1 MNKHN
6 IRIKPVLIVIACLL
20 GFFKYAA
27 SQQLSE
33 ELTAKLSSSDKQK
46 IQKAEDLN
54 TKGKKI
60 EEEIPV
66 ANRDERKYQLKRLEA
81 ADFYQQANS
90 KKEGVYSDNLNAFWK
105 KYKGE
110 KKVLDFAKKIELAA
124 ADSMK
129 RAEQLRKTADKERKM
144 TDRIA
149 YLAKAEKIE
158 RKSLVMMQKVLYTYL
173 SWPIE
178 YDHVWVSTEDEAVP
192 SQVKTEMH
200 TTTTKPVTQKDTVV
214 KTGVSSPRKDT
225 TVAVKDTT
233 VKNKSLGSKKKSNVI
248 IIKPK
253 TAPVTVAPVAPVSP
267 VSAPTNTIEKK
278 DSALVSQPKAMV
290 AKDSVAKQ
298 TVKQPVAPK
307 TQVKDTI
314 QSFTKETSVSK
325 VPVKETIVG
334 NDSSL
339 YGKMKVKEDQIDKFN
354 QFLKEEYPA
363 KMEDYVIDFQKLDY
377 TDIDA
382 LKTAWYNYQY
392 GYLSHDSLAMLAA
405 KKDSA
410 AKEILAATTDTSN
423 LGKNIPQEQKTVG
436 QKTGKKVNKG
446 GKTEPVLSGNTGF
459 ANNAGTEP
467 AKNVKPVKGKRINL
481 SDTQPISEKDTVVT
495 VAEGFIFRVQIV
507 ACRVPLDKKTL
518 RGIYNGPLEILE
530 LNEDNWYKYAIGEF
544 TTYKAARQLRDQSNI
559 PGVFVIAYLNGKR
572 IKITPGIAYK
582 KFSTRNVP
590 NPAKSDQI
598 RYFIQIAAS
607 KTSLS
612 DNYLKNIYNGP
623 VKIEIK
629 KEGEWNKY
637 VLPAGK
643 TYQEANETLKNASIP
658 GAFIIV
664 YQNDT
669 RIELQKAIKIT
680 Q

>member
-6 IRIKPVLIVIACLL
+6 IRIKPIFILIACLL

-27 SQQLSE
+27 SQQLAE
-33 ELTAKLSSSDKQK
+33 ELNTKLSSSDKQK

-54 TKGKKI
+54 AKGKKI
-60 EEEIPV
+60 EDEIPS
-66 ANRDERKYQLKRLEA
+66 ANQEERKYQLKRLEV

-90 KKEGVYSDNLNAFWK
+90 KKESVYTDNINAFWK

-110 KKVLDFAKKIELAA
+110 KKALDFAKKVESAA

-129 RAEQLRKTADKERKM
+129 RAQQLRKTADKERKM

-149 YLAKAEKIE
+149 CLVKAEKLE

-192 SQVKTEMH
+192 SQVKSNQPAVD
-200 TTTTKPVTQKDTVV
+200 TKPVISKDTTVKAGISPKKDTV
-214 KTGVSSPRKDT
+214 
-225 TVAVKDTT
+225 VAVKDTT
-233 VKNKSLGSKKKSNVI
+233 LKNTSLATRKKSNVI

-253 TAPVTVAPVAPVSP
+253 TAPVAVTPVAPVSSTP
-267 VSAPTNTIEKK
+267 SNTVKK
-278 DSALVSQPKAMV
+278 DSALVSQPKAAV
-290 AKDSVAKQ
+290 AKDTVAKQ
-298 TVKQPVAPK
+298 PAQQSFAPK
-307 TQVKDTI
+307 TPVKDTV
-314 QSFTKETSVSK
+314 QSFTKETGVSK
-325 VPVKETIVG
+325 TPVKETIVG

-354 QFLKEEYPA
+354 QFLKEEYPS

-392 GYLSHDSLAMLAA
+392 GYISHDSLAMLAA
-405 KKDSA
+405 KKDST
-410 AKEILAATTDTSN
+410 AKVLAANTDTSN
-423 LGKNIPQEQKTVG
+423 LGKNENVAQG
-436 QKTGKKVNKG
+436 QKAGKKVNKVG
-446 GKTEPVLSGNTGF
+446 GKTESIQSGNTGL
-459 ANNAGTEP
+459 ANNAGTKP
-467 AKNVKPVKGKRINL
+467 SRTVKPVKGKRINL
-481 SDTQPISEKDTVVT
+481 SDAKPISERDTVVT

-572 IKITPGIAYK
+572 IKITPAIAYK
-582 KFSTRNVP
+582 KFSTKNVP

-607 KTSLS
+607 KTNLS

-643 TYQEANETLKNASIP
+643 TYQEASETLKNASIP